1 MKSLLRANF
10 LSLLLLLLPPFAQ
23 AGDLLPLKEN
33 WALRS
38 SDGLHGTG
46 QELSSPGVS
55 LEGWQT
61 ITVPNTIIAALASC
75 GVYPDPYYGVNLKK
89 IPGYRPNQWIAMKA
103 DSPYYPAWWYRTEFE
118 APADYANKHLT
129 LHFDG
134 INYRANI
141 WLNGKQIADSDTVV
155 GMFRR
160 FEFDVTGHVHT
171 GAKNVLAVEVTGPGH
186 IEDRKYSTKQLEATA
201 GWDDHNPIP
210 PDMNTGIWRDVY
222 LRATGPVALRHP
234 FVASDLKLPSLDSA
248 DLSVSVQVSNVTDQP
263 IEGELVADVQD
274 IPKPI
279 RKPVRLDAKETKTVT
294 ITPADDP
301 ALHVVNPRVW
311 WPNPMQE
318 QPLYTLKLQF
328 MIGDKPSDD
337 TRINFGIRETTSYLE
352 DGWRQ
357 YMVNGRKV
365 LIRGGVWMT
374 PDMLLRLPPERD
386 EALVRYAREAGF
398 NMLRSEGFSIKG
410 TPAAYDACD
419 RYGIMV
425 TQQIFGRNIPDEA
438 LAIACAEDMIL
449 EVRHHPSLVHFIAH
463 DETFPTK
470 TLDQAYQ
477 DLIAKYVPE
486 ATYQPN
492 SGDENKTRFETGG
505 TRTGCRFLWT
515 YADPSFYYKDYVN
528 PNDPYDAWGFA
539 QSGGIGGIVAPYE
552 SIRRFIP
559 KEDMWPLW
567 SEGMEFHTI
576 NTQNGQNARFFE
588 LVVQQLE
595 QRYGKADG
603 IEDFCRK
610 AMALNYDSA
619 RGMFEAWARNKYRAK
634 GITTWKYVMAWPAV
648 MSWQYVDWNLFVGGA
663 YYGAKKACEPL
674 HLQYSYDDRSVW
686 VVNARYDDRRGLK
699 ASSVLYNFDL
709 TEKSRKAATVDV
721 GPDGK
726 THAFTIDVPPDLT
739 KTYFLKLMLDDEKGN
754 RVSDSLY
761 WLSTKPEKLGSINE
775 SWTDFAV
782 QMESTADFTALSSLK
797 SVALDG
803 TSHFREVE
811 GEQCAEV
818 TVKNPTDTLA
828 FMVHLAAT
836 QGPGGDEVAPTY
848 WQDNYFSLLPG
859 ESRTVTARFAPSG
872 LNGKPPA
879 IMVDGWNIGKTAL
892 ASTGN

>member
-1 MKSLLRANF
+1 VPAEY
-10 LSLLLLLLPPFAQ
+10 
-23 AGDLLPLKEN
+23 AG
-33 WALRS
+33 
-38 SDGLHGTG
+38 
-46 QELSSPGVS
+46 
-55 LEGWQT
+55 
-61 ITVPNTIIAALASC
+61 
-75 GVYPDPYYGVNLKK
+75 
-89 IPGYRPNQWIAMKA
+89 
-103 DSPYYPAWWYRTEFE
+103 
-118 APADYANKHLT
+118 KHLT

-134 INYRANI
+134 INYRANV
-141 WLNGKQIADSDTVV
+141 WLNGKQIADSNTLV

-160 FEFDVTGHVHT
+160 FEFDVTGKVRA
-171 GAKNVLAVEVTGPGH
+171 GAKNALAVEVTGPGH
-186 IEDRKYSTKQLEATA
+186 IEDKKYSTKQLEATT

-222 LRATGPVALRHP
+222 LRATGPVAMRHP

-248 DLSVSVQVSNVTDQP
+248 DLSISVEVSNVTDHSV
-263 IEGELVADVQD
+263 EGELIANVQD
-274 IPKPI
+274 LQKPI
-279 RKPVRLDAKETKTVT
+279 RKPVRLNAKETKTVT
-294 ITPADDP
+294 IAPADDP
-301 ALHVVNPRVW
+301 ALHVVHPRVW
-311 WPNPMQE
+311 WPNPMHE
-318 QPLYTLKLQF
+318 QPLYTLDLQF
-328 MIGDKPSDD
+328 MTAGKPSDD
-337 TRINFGIRETTSYLE
+337 VHINFGIRETTSYLE

-386 EALVRYAREAGF
+386 ETLVRYAREAGF

-470 TLDQAYQ
+470 TLDQAYR

-515 YADPSFYYKDYVN
+515 YADPSFYYKDYAA
-528 PNDPYDAWGFA
+528 PDDPYDAWGFA

-567 SEGMEFHTI
+567 SEAMEFHTI
-576 NTQNGQNARFFE
+576 NTHNGQNARFFD

-595 QRYGKADG
+595 QRYGKAASID
-603 IEDFCRK
+603 DFCRK

-674 HLQYSYDDRSVW
+674 HVQYSYDDRSVW
-686 VVNARYDDRRGLK
+686 VVNGRYDDHRGLK
-699 ASSVLYNFDL
+699 ASAVLYNFDL
-709 TEKSRKAATVDV
+709 TEKLRKTATVDV

-726 THAFTIDVPPDLT
+726 TQAFTMDVPSDLT
-739 KTYFLKLMLDDEKGN
+739 NTYFLRLMLDDEKGA

-782 QMESTADFTALSSLK
+782 QMESTADFTALNTLAP
-797 SVALDG
+797 VTLEG
-803 TSHFREVE
+803 TSRFREVD

-828 FMVHLAAT
+828 FMVHLAVT
-836 QGPGGDEVAPTY
+836 QEPGGDEVAPTY
-848 WQDNYFSLLPG
+848 WQDNYFCLLPG
-859 ESRTVTARFAPSG
+859 ESRAVTARFAPSS

-879 IMVDGWNIGKTAL
+879 VMVDGWNINKTAL
-892 ASTGN
+892 AIASN